1 MKLTAAMGAVALAA
15 SLGGC
20 GFDVIY
26 ADWKVDQLCKAD
38 GGTKIFVQ
46 AKAPTEILKSNGGA
60 DLDALLRGMTD
71 KPYYIA
77 NALTDIKVED
87 PRIFRSEYGLYRRAD
102 NLLMGTT
109 VVYHRAGQNTSI
121 PLLARRPY
129 KCPPGSELGQL
140 IEGVFGIVER
150 AQ

>member
-1 MKLTAAMGAVALAA
+1 MKPVSAIGAMAVAA
-15 SLGGC
+15 SLSGC
-20 GFDVIY
+20 GLDVMY
-26 ADWKVDQLCKAD
+26 ADWKVDQLCKDD

-46 AKAPTEILKSNGGA
+46 AKAPTEILKSNGGV

-77 NALTDIKVED
+77 NALTDIKADD

-109 VVYHRAGQNTSI
+109 VVYHRVAQNTSI

-129 KCPPGSELGQL
+129 KCPSGSELGRL

-150 AQ
+150 A